1 MRRGFIA
8 FGLLVAAAFGLTNCA
23 QKESIEPVQDTV
35 ATPFEVV
42 ADFAAETKT
51 YNDGMSTYWSAGD
64 QIKLSYVYTFP
75 IIGTTYEGEF
85 DTPLTTVNGDG
96 IFAGTLNWQS
106 GLAGLGQY
114 VGDIEF
120 TAVYPF
126 EAAGVPAST
135 VQTGLNSTAHLAG
148 ANCPLVGTVEFEASW
163 DALTNREIA
172 TPQIVMDHVAAVVE
186 VAVTNATDEPLVISN
201 VSFGLASMVKAS
213 TVVEGAEE
221 LAPGETGSVYLVVEP
236 FTVNP
241 GEGNFRFWVNDTK
254 VDVKVEETVSINAG
268 KIKKMNFVYEGAEP
282 KLYAVAD
289 VNVEMTASRVVPS
302 VKSLVDYNFLKEW
315 AANLKAQEDLQATL
329 EDVLVNIAA
338 GDLEAAYEVLGG
350 LPGFERQEEVLCAS
364 ARFIQEVKY
373 TTTDFT
379 ESYVDEIK
387 NVKDVKSLV
396 ALLSKIETIYKVSG
410 LKDSILGGL
419 GNINDYVGDFT
430 AALDEW
436 FPSNEGF
443 SSIVKLAAK
452 AALDRIADFSIVEA
466 IEEATE
472 NPDGWSA
479 RILDW
484 IFSQTTIRD
493 AILDSVVSVVE
504 QIEANFRNEVENENV
519 EAKEGAIFEA
529 QVNALA
535 GAMAQAG
542 AELEAKFDALNQAE
556 IDKLNDGVWG
566 IFRSILDAD
575 KTKEVFENLQ
585 ITVVYDVFQEIAERI
600 ESVVMY
606 EEGKY
611 VMTPSIDAIDVP
623 VLTPSEL
630 FSTAK

>member
-51 YNDGMSTYWSAGD
+51 YNDGMSTNWSAGD

-96 IFAGTLNWQS
+96 IFTGTLNWQS
-106 GLAGLGQY
+106 ALAGLGQY

-163 DALTNREIA
+163 DALTSREVA

-186 VAVTNATDEPLVISN
+186 VAVTNATDEPLVIN
-201 VSFGLASMVKAS
+201 TVSFGLATMVKAS
-213 TVVEGAEE
+213 TVVEGAEA
-221 LAPGETGSVYLVVEP
+221 LAPGETGSVYLVVDP
-236 FTVNP
+236 FTTEP
-241 GEGNFRFWVNDTK
+241 GEGDFRFWVNDTK

-289 VNVEMTASRVVPS
+289 VNLEMTAERVVPS

-315 AANLKAQEDLQATL
+315 AANLKAQEDIEAALK
-329 EDVLVNIAA
+329 EVLVDIAA
-338 GDLEAAYEVLGG
+338 GDLEAAYDVLGG
-350 LPGFERQEEVLCAS
+350 LPGFELQSELFKAS
-364 ARFIQEVKY
+364 ARAVVDVKY
-373 TTTDFT
+373 TTTEFT
-379 ESYVDEIK
+379 QSYIDEIK
-387 NVKDVKSLV
+387 SIKDVDSFVKYLR
-396 ALLSKIETIYKVSG
+396 KIETVYEVTIEG
-410 LKDSILGGL
+410 DILSGL
-419 GNINDYVGDFT
+419 GNLNDYVSNFADV
-430 AALDEW
+430 LNEW
-436 FPSNEGF
+436 FPGNDAIS
-443 SSIVKLAAK
+443 LAIK
-452 AALDRIADFSIVEA
+452 AIAQRGLDAIADFSFADLMEDSVKD
-466 IEEATE
+466 
-472 NPDGWSA
+472 PDGWSA

-484 IFSQTTIRD
+484 MFSQTAIRD
-493 AILDSVVSVVE
+493 AILDSVAGVVE
-504 QIEANFRNEVENENV
+504 QLEANFRNEVEDENADAKQSAIWAAQY
-519 EAKEGAIFEA
+519 EAYEEAI
-529 QVNALA
+529 
-535 GAMAQAG
+535 GQAG
-542 AELEAKFDALNQAE
+542 ADIDAKFAQLNQNE

-575 KTKEVFENLQ
+575 KTKEVFETLQ

-606 EEGKY
+606 EKGQK
-611 VMTPSIDAIDVP
+611 VMVPYFTYDEVPVVTPSQLAVY
-623 VLTPSEL
+623 T
-630 FSTAK
+630 K